1 MDESFHLIQFPIKP
15 RNVVKVMKQK
25 DIEEFKTENV
35 EVESWFEELLTLK
48 ENCLVIKQKDKVE
61 YYI

>member
-1 MDESFHLIQFPIKP
+1 MDATFHLIQFPIKP
-15 RNVVKVMKQK
+15 RNVVKVLNKK
-25 DIEEFKTENV
+25 DFTEFKTENV